1 MSRIREK
8 ESRKATLIMAT
19 SVFALL
25 TLPNTSKGLTALQPT
40 VVDAVNI
47 AGSASPRRKV
57 ARLAADSDSASA
69 SRSRPATIHKPGAS
83 IRIRILDGDGAY
95 RTRM

>member
-1 MSRIREK
+1 MDYWISRTRGK
-8 ESRKATLIMAT
+8 DGRKTTLIMAT

-47 AGSASPRRKV
+47 VGSASPRRKV
-57 ARLAADSDSASA
+57 ARLATDSDSASA
-69 SRSRPATIHKPGAS
+69 SRSRSATIHKPGAS
-83 IRIRILDGDGAY
+83 IRIRILDSDGVC
-95 RTRM
+95 

>member
-1 MSRIREK
+1 
-8 ESRKATLIMAT
+8 MAT

-47 AGSASPRRKV
+47 VGSASPRCKV
-57 ARLAADSDSASA
+57 ARLATDSDSTSA
-69 SRSRPATIHKPGAS
+69 SRSRSATIHKPGAS
-83 IRIRILDGDGAY
+83 IRIRILDGNGAY
-95 RTRM
+95 